1 MLQRG
6 VLANV
11 AERRP
16 HPPHKGCRTV
26 VEQRLAPLPVVT
38 IAATVVYNVIIRPL
52 SVYTADTQPST
63 SPPAPRCAAG
73 WPAAPL
79 FNTGPSGRKLFLR
92 GGEKDGHETVAEQML
107 CKAFR
112 RSQGPSLR
120 FGYVII
126 RSARD
131 TLCGS

>member
-16 HPPHKGCRTV
+16 HPPHKGCRKV
-26 VEQRLAPLPVVT
+26 AQQRLAPLPVVT
-38 IAATVVYNVIIRPL
+38 SAATVVYNIIIRPL

-63 SPPAPRCAAG
+63 SRPAPRGAAG
-73 WPAAPL
+73 WPAALL
-79 FNTGPSGRKLFLR
+79 FNTGPSGRMLFLR
-92 GGEKDGHETVAEQML
+92 GGEKDGHETVAEQVL
-107 CKAFR
+107 FKAFR

-120 FGYVII
+120 FGNM
-126 RSARD
+126 
-131 TLCGS
+131 L